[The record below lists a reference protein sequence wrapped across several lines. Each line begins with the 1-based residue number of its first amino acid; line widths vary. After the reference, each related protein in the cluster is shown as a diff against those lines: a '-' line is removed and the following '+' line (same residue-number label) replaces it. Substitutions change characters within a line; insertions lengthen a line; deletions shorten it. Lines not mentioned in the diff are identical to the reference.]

1 MNILPDDPL
10 IKQVE
15 EMKLGEYVEQHYK
28 KLIEEGGFHR
38 RGIEFMVKIL
48 TQRPR
53 KM

>member
-1 MNILPDDPL
+1 MDSEDTL

-15 EMKLGEYVEQHYK
+15 QLKLGEFVEKHYK
-28 KLIEEGGFHR
+28 NLIEEGGYQR

-48 TQRPR
+48 TQKPR

>member
-1 MNILPDDPL
+1 MNIIPDDPL

-15 EMKLGEYVEQHYK
+15 EMKLGEYVKEHYK

>member
-1 MNILPDDPL
+1 MNIIPEDPL

-15 EMKLGEYVEQHYK
+15 EMNLGEYVEKHYK
-28 KLIEEGGFHR
+28 KLIEQGGFQR

-48 TQRPR
+48 TQKPR

>member
-1 MNILPDDPL
+1 MNTIPDDPL

-15 EMKLGEYVEQHYK
+15 EMKLGEYVKEHYK